1 MSQGEKSRLYKALQ
15 GAGVEFTKHY
25 REYKTDEL
33 QAKYNELEAAGVF
46 IEAPAAPP
54 VDVQP
59 TAGAPVA
66 GEPQEFSIPMA
77 PEGMDPQAAAFFGL
91 EVEAPTREESMAAH
105 PTAKPDPVLPTQP
118 DPEEFAGQHLNTRQP
133 DEIIRVDEQGRGW
146 IQNEIRKPATPQ
158 PRGRRVLQYTNTGT
172 ETQTVTLEDGT
183 VESFEVAGRG
193 TQQAQV
199 KITLP
204 SYQVGIYRDKRF
216 PFKVFTYGG
225 VNGFDLFEVQEFYG
239 GPELVPASIKKMYV
253 SNVLCYDVR
262 TTIQAIEAEARQLA
276 LQGRIQL

>member
-1 MSQGEKSRLYKALQ
+1 
-15 GAGVEFTKHY
+15 VNT
-25 REYKTDEL
+25 
-33 QAKYNELEAAGVF
+33 QAYD
-46 IEAPAAPP
+46 PAA
-54 VDVQP
+54 
-59 TAGAPVA
+59 APR
-66 GEPQEFSIPMA
+66 
-77 PEGMDPQAAAFFGL
+77 QA
-91 EVEAPTREESMAAH
+91 E
-105 PTAKPDPVLPTQP
+105 PDPA
-118 DPEEFAGQHLNTRQP
+118 EFAGQHLNTKAP
-133 DEIIRVDEQGRGW
+133 DEIIRVDDKGRQW

-172 ETQTVTLEDGT
+172 ETKSVTLEDGT

-193 TQQAQV
+193 TRTAEV

-204 SYQVGIYRDKRF
+204 SYQVGIYRDPRF
-216 PFKVFTYGG
+216 PFKVYTYGG

-239 GPELVPASIKKMYV
+239 GPELVPASIKRMYV

>member
-1 MSQGEKSRLYKALQ
+1 MSQSEKSAIFQALK

-25 REYKTDEL
+25 REYTTEELKSKYDEL
-33 QAKYNELEAAGVF
+33 ERAGVF
-46 IEAPAAPP
+46 IEQPETPP

-66 GEPQEFSIPMA
+66 GE
-77 PEGMDPQAAAFFGL
+77 GTDPDAAAFFGL
-91 EVEAPTREESMAAH
+91 EVEPSTHSEPAAAAPSTQAA
-105 PTAKPDPVLPTQP
+105 PPVQAEPDA
-118 DPEEFAGQHLNTRQP
+118 DEFAGQHLNTRKP
-133 DEIIRVDEQGRGW
+133 DEIIRVDDQGRRW

-158 PRGRRVLQYTNTGT
+158 PRGRRVLDYVNTGT
-172 ETQTVTLEDGT
+172 ETQTITLEDGT
-183 VESFEVAGRG
+183 VESFEVAGRQNK
-193 TQQAQV
+193 TSQV

-204 SYQVGIYRDKRF
+204 SYQVGIFRDPRF
-216 PFKVFTYGG
+216 PFKVYTYGG

-239 GPELVPASIKKMYV
+239 GPELVPGTIKRMYV

-262 TTIQAIEAEARQLA
+262 TTVQAIEAEARQLA

>member
-33 QAKYNELEAAGVF
+33 QAKYDELERAGVF
-46 IEAPAAPP
+46 VEKPAAPP

-66 GEPQEFSIPMA
+66 G
-77 PEGMDPQAAAFFGL
+77 DPDAAAFFGF
-91 EVEAPTREESMAAH
+91 EVPDEPEPTREEAMAAH
-105 PTAKPDPVLPTQP
+105 PTAYEPPPVQAEPSRAEMP
-118 DPEEFAGQHLNTRQP
+118 GEHLNTHEA
-133 DEIIRVDEQGRGW
+133 DEIIRVDDQGRQW

-158 PRGRRVLQYTNTGT
+158 PRGRRVLTYVNTGT
-172 ETQTVTLEDGT
+172 EQQSVTLDDGT

-193 TQQAQV
+193 TRTAEV

-204 SYQVGIYRDKRF
+204 SYQVGIYRDPRF
-216 PFKVFTYGG
+216 PFKVYTYGG
-225 VNGFDLFEVQEFYG
+225 VNGFDLFGVQEFYG
-239 GPELVPASIKKMYV
+239 GPELVPASIKRMYV

-276 LQGRIQL
+276 LAGRIEL

>member
-15 GAGVEFTKHY
+15 GVGVEFTKHY
-25 REYKTDEL
+25 RDYKTAEL

-46 IEAPAAPP
+46 IEKPAAPP

-59 TAGAPVA
+59 TAGVPVA
-66 GEPQEFSIPMA
+66 GE
-77 PEGMDPQAAAFFGL
+77 GTDPDAAAFFGL
-91 EVEAPTREESMAAH
+91 EVEEPTREQSMAAH
-105 PTAKPDPVLPTQP
+105 PTARPAPALPTEPDP
-118 DPEEFAGQHLNTRQP
+118 DEFAGQHLNTRQP
-133 DEIIRVDEQGRGW
+133 DEIIRVDDQGRRW

-158 PRGRRVLQYTNTGT
+158 PRGRRVLEYTNTGT
-172 ETQTVTLEDGT
+172 ETQTVKLEDGT

-193 TQQAQV
+193 TSKAQV

-204 SYQVGIYRDKRF
+204 SYQVGIYRDPRF
-216 PFKVFTYGG
+216 PFKIYTYGG

-239 GPELVPASIKKMYV
+239 GPELVPASIKRMYV

-262 TTIQAIEAEARQLA
+262 TTVQAIEAEARQLA